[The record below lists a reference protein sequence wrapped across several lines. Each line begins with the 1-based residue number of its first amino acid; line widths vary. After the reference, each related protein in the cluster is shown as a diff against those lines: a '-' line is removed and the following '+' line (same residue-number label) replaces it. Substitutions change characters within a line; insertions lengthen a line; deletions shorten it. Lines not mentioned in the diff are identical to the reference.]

1 MYAVPNGLRE
11 ASFGLGARRKATS
24 LRIVVPAAISGIV
37 AAIIVGFSRAL
48 GETMVVAIAAGG
60 SGGASFTLS
69 PLQPGQ
75 TATGAMAALATGTDQ
90 VEGAR
95 SGVQLP
101 LLRRAAALRAH
112 VHAEPGQRA
121 LRAPVSDAVLM
132 ALATDLTTS
141 RVEETLQGDHRDIGG
156 SIFAGILLFALIAS
170 LAVLLLLFWSVAQR
184 GVPLLAERGLSFLTD
199 GPSAAPSRAGIGPA
213 LFGSVVMMGIV
224 AIVAF
229 PLGVAAAVY
238 LEEYARDT
246 KLTRLLT
253 ANIRNLAGVPSIV
266 YGILGLVV
274 FVVALQKA
282 IAINPVRVVDLGG
295 PHARGAYPAHRDH
308 HHVGGASGRAT
319 SSIREAAYGVGA
331 TRWEVIRSH
340 VLPYALPGILTGV
353 IVSLARA
360 FGETAPL
367 LLVGAVRGFFTTTG
381 GLFDQDPP
389 GPLHGVCPSRSSRG
403 RGGSAARVPGS
414 RGCGHPCH
422 DGGPDPD
429 ERHRDL
435 AEEPV

>member
-1 MYAVPNGLRE
+1 
-11 ASFGLGARRKATS
+11 
-24 LRIVVPAAISGIV
+24 
-37 AAIIVGFSRAL
+37 
-48 GETMVVAIAAGG
+48 
-60 SGGASFTLS
+60 
-69 PLQPGQ
+69 
-75 TATGAMAALATGTDQ
+75 
-90 VEGAR
+90 
-95 SGVQLP
+95 
-101 LLRRAAALRAH
+101 
-112 VHAEPGQRA
+112 
-121 LRAPVSDAVLM
+121 M

-184 GVPLLAERGLSFLTD
+184 GVPLLAERGLNFLTD

-246 KLTRLLT
+246 KMTRLLT

-282 IAINPVRVVDLGG
+282 IAINQFGSLISGG
-295 PHARGAYPAHRDH
+295 LTLAVLILPIVIITTSEAL
-308 HHVGGASGRAT
+308 RAVP
-319 SSIREAAYGVGA
+319 SSVREAAYGVGA

-381 GLFDQDPP
+381 SLFDQIFQDRYTALPVQIFAWAGAP
-389 GPLHGVCPSRSSRG
+389 QP
-403 RGGSAARVPGS
+403 
-414 RGCGHPCH
+414 
-422 DGGPDPD
+422 
-429 ERHRDL
+429 EFKDL
-435 AEEPV
+435 AAAAILVMMVVLILMNGIAIWLRNRYERRW